1 MFGLLLAIAMIAAAT
16 ATGNDVTA
24 TRLDGSTAVG
34 ALQSWDER
42 NVIIATSD
50 GEQRIAADELLSL
63 QKSLEPAE
71 NEVSAGTQ
79 SPRVELIDGSVLPIG
94 ALITSGST
102 ATLSLAGAAPSD
114 DQKLVLSKKQLLAVQ
129 LQPLDSTTAAQWKEI
144 RDLDLASDILV
155 LLKRDGKSLDHV
167 EGVLGD
173 VSAKKIEFDLEG
185 DPVRI
190 DRHKVAGVIYYRG
203 GHHDDSDPHCVIE
216 GRSGL
221 RVNVSQARLTNGIVE
236 MRTVGGNDLRW
247 PLEDIRVADFS
258 AGKLL
263 YLSDVDALSQRW
275 TPLIGLPPAATLA
288 AEFGEPRRNQ
298 SAHGRSLMLFMG
310 DSLPGITPG
319 HARTFNKGLALRSRT
334 ELVYRLPAGFSR
346 FTAIAGIDPATS
358 ASGNVRLEIGGD
370 DEPLLNVQIS
380 GNEPARAIDL
390 DITDVKRL
398 RIVVDYGSNFDTGDW
413 LNLCEAKVIK

>member
-1 MFGLLLAIAMIAAAT
+1 MFGLLLAISMIAAAT
-16 ATGNDVTA
+16 ATGNGVTA
-24 TRLDGSTAVG
+24 TRLDGTTAVG
-34 ALQSWDER
+34 ELRSWDER
-42 NVIIATSD
+42 NVVIATTD
-50 GEQRIAADELLSL
+50 GEQRIAPDELLSL
-63 QKSLEPAE
+63 QTTLE
-71 NEVSAGTQ
+71 SAGSGLATGTQ
-79 SPRVELIDGSVLPIG
+79 SPRVELIDGSVLPID

-102 ATLSLAGAAPSD
+102 VNLSLASAAPSD
-114 DQKLVLSKKQLLAVQ
+114 DRKLTLPKKQLLAVQ
-129 LQPLDSTTAAQWKEI
+129 LQPLDNTTAAQWKEI

-173 VSAKKIEFDLEG
+173 VSADKIEFELDG

-190 DRHKVAGVIYYRG
+190 DRQKIAGFIYYRG
-203 GHHDDSDPHCVIE
+203 GHPDGSDPQCVIE

-221 RVNVSQARLTNGIVE
+221 RANVSQARLANGIVA
-236 MRTVGGNDLRW
+236 MRTVGGIELRW
-247 PLEDIRVADFS
+247 PLEDIRFADFS

-263 YLSDVDALSQRW
+263 YLSDVEAASQRW
-275 TPLIGLPPAATLA
+275 TPLVGLPPAATLA

-298 SAHGRSLMLFMG
+298 SAHGGPLMLFMG
-310 DSLPGITPG
+310 DSLPGITAGPT
-319 HARTFNKGLALRSRT
+319 RTFNKGLALRSRT

-358 ASGNVRLEIGGD
+358 ASGNVRLEIRGD